1 MRILLISN
9 YRLDKQQSMLRYA
22 EMLRDELSNQGQVV
36 SVVHPPVVLGG
47 LPFLP
52 GPLKK
57 WIGYIDKYL
66 LAPAYLRKQAH
77 DADIVHICDH
87 SNSMYLRCAGV
98 RPALIT
104 CHDLLAIFAARGM
117 YPAVKIGMTGRIL
130 QGWIATNL
138 TRAEHVICV
147 SSKTQNDLES
157 LTPGISSMTT
167 VIHHYLNWNYSPAP
181 SESIA

>member
-1 MRILLISN
+1 MAWSSAAQAIFHLSTCAPIALKADEPKQRMRILLISN

-22 EMLRDELSNQGQVV
+22 EMLKDELSNQGQVV

-66 LAPAYLRKQAH
+66 LAPAYLRKQA
-77 DADIVHICDH
+77 DQADIVHICDH

-104 CHDLLAIFAARGM
+104 CHDLLAIYAARGM
-117 YPAVKIGMTGRIL
+117 YQAVKIGMTGRIL
-130 QGWIATNL
+130 QG
-138 TRAEHVICV
+138 
-147 SSKTQNDLES
+147 
-157 LTPGISSMTT
+157 
-167 VIHHYLNWNYSPAP
+167 
-181 SESIA
+181 